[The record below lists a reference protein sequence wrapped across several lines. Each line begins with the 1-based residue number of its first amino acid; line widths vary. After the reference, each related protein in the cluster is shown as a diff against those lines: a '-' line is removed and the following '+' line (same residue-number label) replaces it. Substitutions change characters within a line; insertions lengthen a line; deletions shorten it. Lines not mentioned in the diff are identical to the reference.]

1 MLESSAKMMGAEV
14 LFIVLDKSFINRRK
28 CRGPKTEPCGTTCLV
43 LAQPETLLL
52 LSLSWYI
59 AVQKFL
65 LSR

>member
-14 LFIVLDKSFINRRK
+14 LFIILDKTFINRRK
-28 CRGPKTEPCGTTCLV
+28 IRGPKTEPCGTTYLV

-52 LSLSWYI
+52 LSLSMYI